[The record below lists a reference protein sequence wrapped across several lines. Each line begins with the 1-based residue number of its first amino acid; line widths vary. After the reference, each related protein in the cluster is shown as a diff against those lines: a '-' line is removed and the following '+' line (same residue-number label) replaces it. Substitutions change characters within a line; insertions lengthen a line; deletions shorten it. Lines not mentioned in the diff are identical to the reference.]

1 MMTQNQKLVT
11 KEQASFTELI
21 EHQESVLLD
30 LESLHYYSL
39 NSSATLLWKYLRSGN
54 ANTFEELNHE
64 LAKAYGVSPETT
76 ATETAQFIQKLRQDR
91 LILVTEEAVTKRTGF
106 IFAAAGQL
114 SNYEAPAVKTS
125 DTVMEMNLASGSS
138 TASTG
143 ALGGGS

>member
-54 ANTFEELNHE
+54 ANTFEELNLE
-64 LAKAYGVSPETT
+64 LAKAYGVSPEMT
-76 ATETAQFIQKLRQDR
+76 AAETAQFIQKLRQDR
-91 LILVTEEAVTKRTGF
+91 LLVVTEEAVTKRSGF
-106 IFAAAGQL
+106 IFATAGQL

>member
-1 MMTQNQKLVT
+1 MTQNQKLVT

-54 ANTFEELNHE
+54 ANTFEELNFE
-64 LAKAYGVSPETT
+64 LAKAFGVSPETT
-76 ATETAQFIQKLRQDR
+76 ATETAQFLQKLRQDR
-91 LILVTEEAVTKRTGF
+91 LIVVTEEAVTKRSGF

-114 SNYEAPAVKTS
+114 SKYEAPAVKTS

>member
-11 KEQASFTELI
+11 KDQASFTELI
-21 EHQESVLLD
+21 EHQESILLD

-39 NSSATLLWKYLRSGN
+39 NASATLLWKHLRSGN
-54 ANTFEELNHE
+54 ANTFVELNQE
-64 LAKAYGVSPETT
+64 LAKAFGVSPETT
-76 ATETAQFIQKLRQDR
+76 ASDTSTFIQKLKQDH
-91 LILVTEEAVTKRTGF
+91 LIEVTEAAVTKRAGF
-106 IFAAAGQL
+106 VFATAGQL